1 MNHQLNLADALG
13 DDFFRKVEM
22 DLQLELLEA
31 DEASIKDVDWVSE
44 QKKKLLF
51 QQQLQ
56 EKMKLLRMA
65 R

>member
-1 MNHQLNLADALG
+1 MNHQLHLADALG

>member
-1 MNHQLNLADALG
+1 MSVNHQLHLADALG

-31 DEASIKDVDWVSE
+31 DEASIKDVYWVSE

-51 QQQLQ
+51 QQQL
-56 EKMKLLRMA
+56 
-65 R
+65 